1 MPDPIT
7 GLIAGGATII
17 GGMMQADAA
26 GDAADAQQ
34 AASAAG
40 IAEQRR
46 QFDKIQELLQPYVQ
60 AGVTAMEG
68 LSPYTAAG
76 VPALD
81 QQMALLGLKGAAAE
95 RAAIQAIEHSP
106 AMAAMIQQGENAILQ
121 NASAT
126 GGLRGGNV
134 QAALAQFRP
143 QLLAQEIE
151 RRYGRLGGLSATGA
165 TIQQNLAQLG
175 QASAAQQASSGMTSA
190 ANIAN
195 LMQQGGAAQAG
206 ASLAQ
211 GQAYAN
217 MLNMIPR
224 GIGMYYGLT
233 GSLPWSK
240 PAASPMVLGGGF

>member
-1 MPDPIT
+1 MPNPVV
-7 GLIAGGATII
+7 GLIAGGASIVS
-17 GGMMQADAA
+17 GAMQADAA
-26 GDAADAQQ
+26 GDAADAQR
-34 AASAAG
+34 AASEAG

-60 AGVTAMEG
+60 AGVTAMGG

-81 QQMALLGLKGAAAE
+81 QQMALLGLKGGDAE
-95 RAAIQAIEHSP
+95 RAVIQAIERSP

-121 NASAT
+121 HASAT
-126 GGLRGGNV
+126 GGLRGGNT

-195 LMQQGGAAQAG
+195 LMQQAGAAQAG

-211 GQAYAN
+211 GRAYAG
-217 MLNMIPR
+217 MLNMIPQ

-233 GSLPWSK
+233 GSLPWSS
-240 PAASPMVLGGGF
+240 PAASPMVPGGEF

>member
-1 MPDPIT
+1 MPDPVT
-7 GLIAGGATII
+7 GLIAGGATIV

-26 GDAADAQQ
+26 GDAASAQQ

-46 QFDKIQELLQPYVQ
+46 QFDKIQELLKPYVQ
-60 AGVTAMEG
+60 AGVTAMGG

-81 QQMALLGLKGAAAE
+81 QQMALLGLKGADAE
-95 RAAIQAIEHSP
+95 RAAIQAVERSP

-126 GGLRGGNV
+126 GGLRGGNT

-143 QLLAQEIE
+143 QLLAQEID
-151 RRYGRLGGLSATGA
+151 RRYARLGGLSATGA

-175 QASAAQQASSGMTSA
+175 QASAAQQASAGMTSA
-190 ANIAN
+190 ANVAS

-217 MLNMIPR
+217 MLNTIPQ

-233 GSLPWSK
+233 GSLPWSG